1 MYEILYLQALDVFI
15 SYFFTTYSQ
24 RIYEL
29 HFSVSHGCAY
39 AKAALQ
45 KFNLHREKTYMHFE
59 FIAVSPNLDIC
70 IDLLWSFPCVGCQM
84 SLQHQLR

>member
-24 RIYEL
+24 RIYES

-45 KFNLHREKTYMHFE
+45 KFNLHREKIYMHFE

-70 IDLLWSFPCVGCQM
+70 IDLL
-84 SLQHQLR
+84 

>member
-45 KFNLHREKTYMHFE
+45 KFNLHREKNIYAF
-59 FIAVSPNLDIC
+59 
-70 IDLLWSFPCVGCQM
+70 
-84 SLQHQLR
+84 